1 MGYQIR
7 KCKGPCTQLDKTE
20 FMLDLLHEKYGLAI
34 YTVRIELLNK
44 RILLLRPAEFE
55 LEFFLQELT
64 SETEIYGTTGLC
76 SKGQSKIEINR
87 ENVDM
92 LLNSMDTEYDKNV
105 AKVMLSA
112 GRSRAQIDELGINA
126 DNIVSL
132 SEKVALVGQEVKNSL
147 IAAEDLVKLHIKG
160 EIGKLQTDTERLQH
174 TLLEKQG
181 DWTDARL
188 GDIGNHLDDQKQ
200 RLKHL
205 TDVVECKDKCH
216 QILFNN
222 RVKRKAVELIE
233 ENRLK
238 RRKLRNQGRERL
250 IDSDEETLIEKLI
263 EDKATYHGRRQHA
276 VMYTHKWVKTRD
288 LKDSLNYLRSSK
300 GKPLIRSATT
310 IYNKSRPNNIRAL
323 QAKRHIGKGLV
334 CFKSHQKLRTVI
346 MKIHIISV
354 VMWIVPS
361 YFYFHPNIKRRQLN
375 MP

>member
-7 KCKGPCTQLDKTE
+7 NGTGSYTQLDKTE

-34 YTVRIELLNK
+34 YIVRTELLNK
-44 RILLLRPAEFE
+44 RILLLRPAKFE

-105 AKVMLSA
+105 AKVILNA
-112 GRSRAQIDELGINA
+112 GRSRAQTDELGINA

-181 DWTDARL
+181 DWKDARR

-200 RLKHL
+200 RFKHL
-205 TDVVECKDKCH
+205 TDVVECKDKYH
-216 QILFNN
+216 QRLFNN

-238 RRKLRNQGRERL
+238 RRKLTNQGKERL
-250 IDSDEETLIEKLI
+250 IDSDEETLVEKLI

-276 VMYTHKWVKTRD
+276 VMYTHKRVKTRD
-288 LKDSLNYLRSSK
+288 LKDS
-300 GKPLIRSATT
+300 I
-310 IYNKSRPNNIRAL
+310 IY
-323 QAKRHIGKGLV
+323 G
-334 CFKSHQKLRTVI
+334 
-346 MKIHIISV
+346 
-354 VMWIVPS
+354 
-361 YFYFHPNIKRRQLN
+361 HPKENL
-375 MP
+375 